1 MCKFRNVLVLLL
13 VLFPINSFAVTA
25 EVKDVRLIARLYSAA
40 FDRIPKVDGLNFWID
55 TFEGGNSI
63 VGIAQKFY
71 DSPEFTKKYGA
82 LNNVAYVEQLFRNVL
97 LREGNEGGIEF
108 WERHLVN
115 GVSRAKVL
123 AEFADSPENIAKTTE
138 TFADMRDLNGRW
150 VFEEGPPPMAQYYF
164 AAVDARMQQLVD
176 ETPEYNGISY
186 ILVDKDQGI
195 VHKAAFGSHTLDD
208 LFMIASAGKFPAA
221 SLIMAI
227 NDDKSVDFDITATID
242 NYLPWEGV
250 YANVTTEH
258 LISNTSGIG
267 NSSIAP
273 MPPSHP
279 HACLVDP
286 TITLEACTEIIYTN
300 LLEPTVAPGT
310 EFAYGA
316 SQWQLA
322 GGVAEM
328 ATNSTWN
335 QAFDKYIGQPC
346 GLAVFQY
353 GNMGFDL
360 SIPGID
366 VNKWTGSA
374 DSLIGQD
381 NPATGGGAISNLED
395 YAKII
400 LMYLR
405 DGKCGDTQVIT
416 PESIASMKKD
426 RSGGLPSSGG
436 LPNGWGYGLGMYLA
450 APTGYPW
457 HEGYFGS
464 IFWIGDDRGI
474 GGFIAVDD
482 YSRTLLDHPFLTP
495 SVLAFP
501 EIGQLHVQA
510 VDEAR
515 AAVGQ

>member
-1 MCKFRNVLVLLL
+1 MCKFRNVLFILLI
-13 VLFPINSFAVTA
+13 LFPINSFAVTA
-25 EVKDVRLIARLYSAA
+25 EVEDVRLIARLYSAA
-40 FDRIPKVDGLNFWID
+40 FDRIPKVGGLNFWVD

-63 VGIAQKFY
+63 VGIAQQFY
-71 DSPEFTKKYGA
+71 DSPEFTEKYGA

-108 WERHLVN
+108 WVGHLVN
-115 GVSRAKVL
+115 GVSRANVL
-123 AEFADSPENIAKTTE
+123 AEFADSAENIAKTTE
-138 TFADMRDLNGRW
+138 TFADMRVLNGRW
-150 VFEEGPPPMAQYYF
+150 AFAPMAQYDF

-186 ILVDKDQGI
+186 ILVDKEQGI

-208 LFMIASAGKFPAA
+208 LFMIASASKFPAA

-250 YANVTTEH
+250 YGNVTTEH
-258 LISNTSGIG
+258 LISNTSGIPG
-267 NSSIAP
+267 ISSITP
-273 MPPSHP
+273 TFPSHP
-279 HACLVDP
+279 HACWADP

-310 EFAYGA
+310 KFDYGG

-322 GGVAEM
+322 GGVAEI

-346 GLAVFQY
+346 GLEVFQY
-353 GNMGFDL
+353 GNMGFDW

-381 NPATGGGAISNLED
+381 NPLIEGGAISNLED

-400 LMYLR
+400 LMQ
-405 DGKCGDTQVIT
+405 D
-416 PESIASMKKD
+416 
-426 RSGGLPSSGG
+426 
-436 LPNGWGYGLGMYLA
+436 
-450 APTGYPW
+450 
-457 HEGYFGS
+457 
-464 IFWIGDDRGI
+464 
-474 GGFIAVDD
+474 
-482 YSRTLLDHPFLTP
+482 
-495 SVLAFP
+495 AFTRP
-501 EIGQLHVQA
+501 
-510 VDEAR
+510 
-515 AAVGQ
+515 

>member
-1 MCKFRNVLVLLL
+1 MQLHEGFQTKLIRCVSMIIAVVLVASCK
-13 VLFPINSFAVTA
+13 VRVVVPEGGS
-25 EVKDVRLIARLYSAA
+25 VKTISGAYSCAAGSQCDIDVRDLM
-40 FDRIPKVDGLNFWID
+40 FD
-55 TFEGGNSI
+55 
-63 VGIAQKFY
+63 
-71 DSPEFTKKYGA
+71 
-82 LNNVAYVEQLFRNVL
+82 
-97 LREGNEGGIEF
+97 
-108 WERHLVN
+108 
-115 GVSRAKVL
+115 
-123 AEFADSPENIAKTTE
+123 E
-138 TFADMRDLNGRW
+138 TFIVEPAEGYYFKSWKKRERGFCGGRVESCHLYTSLFGPYPALVSFLEDDEVFFLEP
-150 VFEEGPPPMAQYYF
+150 VFERSIPYDFSE
-164 AAVDARMQQLVD
+164 VDALMQRLVD
-176 ETPEYNGISY
+176 NTPQYDGISY
-186 ILVDKDQGI
+186 ILVDREQGI
-195 VHKAAFGSHTLDD
+195 VHKAAFGSHSLDD
-208 LFMIASAGKFPAA
+208 LFMIASAGKFPTA

-267 NSSIAP
+267 NSSTTP
-273 MPPSHP
+273 LSPSHP
-279 HACLVDP
+279 HACMVDP
-286 TITLEACTEIIYTN
+286 MITLESCTETIYTN

-310 EFAYGA
+310 EFALGS

-322 GGVAEM
+322 GGVAEIV
-328 ATNSTWN
+328 TNSTWN
-335 QAFDKYIGQPC
+335 QAFDKYIGKPC

-353 GNMGFDL
+353 GNMGFDW
-360 SIPGID
+360 SIPGVD

-381 NPATGGGAISNLED
+381 NPVIAGGAISNLED

-405 DGKCGDTQVIT
+405 DGKCGDTRVIT

-426 RSGGLPSSGG
+426 RSGG

-450 APTGYPW
+450 APTGFPW

-482 YSRTLLDHPFLTP
+482 YSRTFLDHPFQTP
-495 SVLAFP
+495 SVLANS
-501 EIGQLHVQA
+501 ETILSHITA
-510 VDEAR
+510 VDKAR
-515 AAVGQ
+515 AAVGK